1 MGLTKTLDELLAE
14 SKERGASDIF
24 ILPGSPVRFKANGQ
38 LVPMSEDRIT
48 LPEIDILIDRAYEL
62 ARRNKKNLE
71 RDGDDDFSFA
81 IPRVSRF
88 RVNIYRQRG
97 TLAAVFRVVA
107 FGLPTPDEMHIPDL
121 VMNLAEL
128 HSGMVLVTGP
138 AGSGKS
144 TPLAC
149 ILDRINHS
157 RTGHII
163 TIEDPIEYLHSHD
176 KCLVSQ
182 REVPEDA
189 ATFGR
194 AIRAALREAPD
205 VVMLGEMRDIETIS
219 TAITAAETGHLLFS
233 TLHTLG
239 AAKTIDRVIDAFS
252 AEQQNQIRTQL
263 SMVLRAVVSQRL
275 VIGTDGT
282 LYPIFEVMT
291 VNPAIQNLIRE
302 GKTHQIDN
310 AIVGG
315 GADMLSMDNELARLA
330 REDKI
335 PKETARAYAL
345 HPETMERQMRFGGE
359 DRPGSMQQGSDN
371 QRPSR
376 FGFGSSERNSRFG
389 R

>member
-1 MGLTKTLDELLAE
+1 MKTLDELLHEALNQ
-14 SKERGASDIF
+14 GGSDVF
-24 ILPGSPVRFKANGQ
+24 ILPFSEVRVKVNGQ
-38 LVPMSEDRIT
+38 LVPITDKAIT
-48 LPEIDILIDRAYEL
+48 LPEIDVLLDRAYEL
-62 ARRNKKNLE
+62 ARRKKTNLE

-81 IPRVSRF
+81 IPQVSRF
-88 RVNIYRQRG
+88 RVNVYRQRG
-97 TLAAVFRVVA
+97 SLGAVFRVVA
-107 FGLPTPDEMHIPDL
+107 FGLPTPEERHIPDL
-121 VMNLAEL
+121 VMSLADL

-144 TPLAC
+144 TTLAC
-149 ILDRINHS
+149 ILDRINKS

-163 TIEDPIEYLHSHD
+163 TIEDPIEYLHRHQ
-176 KCLVSQ
+176 KCIVSQ

-189 ATFGR
+189 ATFAR

-205 VVMLGEMRDIETIS
+205 VIMLGEMRDIETIS
-219 TAITAAETGHLLFS
+219 TAITAAETGHLIFS
-233 TLHTLG
+233 TLHTMG
-239 AAKTIDRVIDAFS
+239 AAKTIDRVIDAFA

-282 LYPIFEVMT
+282 LYPVFEVMT
-291 VNPAIQNLIRE
+291 VTPAVQNLIRE

-315 GADMLSMDNELARLA
+315 GSDMLSMDNELARLA
-330 REDKI
+330 RENKI

-345 HPETMERQMRFGGE
+345 HPETMERQMRFGNEG
-359 DRPGSMQQGSDN
+359 G
-371 QRPSR
+371 
-376 FGFGSSERNSRFG
+376 SERTSRYGQDTQSRPERPERSGFRFG